1 MDRFI
6 KLVLAWFLAALH
18 LIVTLII
25 FFGWSISSISYI
37 YISVLVGTA
46 LSWLLTGGCI
56 LSKFE
61 YEVRRNLDP
70 QLEEYDHSY
79 IHFHLRKW
87 LGKAPSINFIRNAGY
102 VFISTS
108 IVVWTV
114 DYFDLWQVLQ

>member
-6 KLVLAWFLAALH
+6 KLALAWFLAVLH
-18 LIVTLII
+18 PMVTLII
-25 FFGWSISSISYI
+25 LFGWLIPKITHVYI
-37 YISVLVGTA
+37 LMLVLTA
-46 LSWLLTGGCI
+46 LSWVLTGGCI
-56 LSKFE
+56 LSKLE

-108 IVVWTV
+108 IIVWTV